1 MFEELSIFLS
11 GEGTIEI
18 SLSNLPALALGFY
31 NILISEDSLDY
42 LEFDI
47 STDLE
52 STEDLVGC
60 YFF

>member
-18 SLSNLPALALGFY
+18 GLSNLPALALGFY

-60 YFF
+60 YYF